1 MKALDGFNSVSG
13 YYDALKRIVFGNA
26 ILESQLHYLPHVS
39 RATNILILGG
49 GTGEMLVP
57 LVQMNP
63 GSRIW
68 YVEAS
73 SGMLAIAAKG
83 MTARQKLNVH
93 FIHGTQD
100 DLPPHIFFDGI
111 ITNFFLDL
119 FDNRDVLAIAQNL
132 RNRMSNGGVW
142 LATDFVQTGVW
153 WQRIL
158 LWAMYRF
165 FRIACK
171 IEANTLPSW
180 EIQLQDAGLVRTDYQ
195 TFYSD
200 FISSC
205 VFVKT

>member
-13 YYDALKRIVFGNA
+13 YYDTLKRIVFGNA
-26 ILESQLHYLPHVS
+26 ILASQLHFLPRVS
-39 RATNILILGG
+39 QATNILILGG

-57 LVQMNP
+57 LVRGNP

-73 SGMLAIAAKG
+73 SGMISIARRA
-83 MTARQKLNVH
+83 MTPRQKLNVR

-100 DLPPHIFFDGI
+100 DIPADIFFDGI
-111 ITNFFLDL
+111 ITSFFLDL
-119 FDNRDVLAIAQNL
+119 FDDSAVLAIAHNL
-132 RNRMSNGGVW
+132 RNRMARGGVW
-142 LATDFVQTGVW
+142 LATDFVKTGVW
-153 WQRIL
+153 WQRCL
-158 LWAMYRF
+158 LWVMYRF

-180 EIQLQDAGLVRTDYQ
+180 EVQLQAAGLVRTDCQ
-195 TFYSD
+195 TFYRD
-200 FISSC
+200 FISTC